1 MFLPVTEPI
10 RVDGIGEAPRLG
22 VRLGLDKAEGDP
34 VLSCVLRRRRL
45 RGRIDAVS
53 ESRAVGKR
61 VLEEEVREGIIASG
75 ILPNGP
81 GASTRGDSN

>member
-1 MFLPVTEPI
+1 M
-10 RVDGIGEAPRLG
+10 GEAPRLG

-34 VLSCVLRRRRL
+34 APSCVLRRRRL

-53 ESRAVGKR
+53 DSRDVGKR

-75 ILPNGP
+75 ILLDEPR
-81 GASTRGDSN
+81 ASTRGDGN